1 MPTFPFSTGTT
12 ITNVAYNELSDIVL
26 EVIGIGED
34 GYGLYDAWTT
44 PITSSMPI
52 RARSW
57 DNLIRDLINNCYHH
71 ITNINTTTNTYASVL
86 NNISTATTSTTISV
100 DLHNRLKEVADFVL
114 ANRYTCAEEQ
124 YFVDPVTGAKIN
136 FTGGVSQRT
145 LPWGVTKRSI
155 THVARVRWAN
165 RLVARYFF
173 NTGGYL
179 TWKPFYTDGVNDTID
194 QDWSNF
200 IDAVRLQMEDPAQ
213 ELRYDR
219 AAFVSQ
225 LPGTTST
232 VASYTDGGTLY
243 MNVEV
248 FKSSGADYVDFTV
261 TYGNN
266 ATTLLTVTPS
276 TGYWN
281 EIV

>member
-71 ITNINTTTNTYASVL
+71 ITNINTTTNSYASVL

-114 ANRYTCAEEQ
+114 ANRYTCAEEHYYQ
-124 YFVDPVTGAKIN
+124 DPQTGAKID

-155 THVARVRWAN
+155 THVTRVRWAN

-179 TWKPFYTDGVNDTID
+179 TWQPYYTDGVNDTID

-200 IDAVRLQMEDPAQ
+200 IDLVRLQMEDPAQ
-213 ELRYDR
+213 EIRYDR
-219 AAFVSQ
+219 AAFVGQ
-225 LPGTTST
+225 LAGTTST
-232 VASYTDGGTLY
+232 VANYTEGSLY

-261 TYGNN
+261 TFGNN
-266 ATTLLTVTPS
+266 ATDLLVVTPS